1 MHCETCDAELTPG
14 RLFCPGCGVV
24 SPEGMAVMTAGAE
37 GSPPRALPAGVGM
50 PITLRPETTVRSL
63 RTQPTSPTAV
73 VSLVFGILSYL
84 ALPLVGALIAV
95 VTGHAARREI
105 RVSGGKLDGQL
116 LASVG
121 LALGYSQLALAGLIF
136 VAVFGLGALAIVTS
150 G

>member
-1 MHCETCDAELTPG
+1 MHCDTCHAELSPG
-14 RLFCPGCGVV
+14 RLFCPGCGVA
-24 SPEGMAVMTAGAE
+24 SPEGLAVMTAGAQGATPLALSAGI
-37 GSPPRALPAGVGM
+37 GSPVTLYPA
-50 PITLRPETTVRSL
+50 TAARSL
-63 RTQPTSPTAV
+63 RSPPTSPTAV

-121 LALGYSQLALAGLIF
+121 LALGYSQLALAGL
-136 VAVFGLGALAIVTS
+136 VCVVVFGLGALAIVTA